1 MTNSQKPFNSD
12 LVLKESISEA
22 TLRAYNVGFDQN
34 KFQLEPL
41 VDLLANVIPEFSL
54 GFHEGEQIPIYVL
67 RQKLKE
73 AATRVYTTDKYKNR
87 GEFGE
92 LILHLLLRDYHG
104 TTPLISKI
112 YFKDADNMTVHGFD
126 GVHVASEKDG
136 TNRLWLGESKLYK
149 SGRQGVT
156 KLAEDLVNHLK
167 EDYLRREFNLL
178 ATRLPERLDNIAHWR
193 RLFHKHRRLD
203 EIMDSIVIPMVCT
216 YTSNL
221 FKSHKNNTDEFLC
234 DFIGECRNLE
244 NVFLGKKIKTDVDVI
259 LMLLPVEDKDR
270 LVQGLDTKLKHMQ
283 EI

>member
-1 MTNSQKPFNSD
+1 MTNSEKPFNSD
-12 LVLKESISEA
+12 LVLEEKISEA

-34 KFQLEPL
+34 KFRLKPL

-54 GFHEGEQIPIYVL
+54 GFHEGTQIPLSEL

-73 AATRVYTTDKYKNR
+73 AATRVYTTDKYKKR

-112 YFKDADNMTVHGFD
+112 YFKDADNVTVHGFD
-126 GVHVASEKDG
+126 SVHVVSEKDG

-149 SGRQGVT
+149 NGREGVK
-156 KLAEDLVNHLK
+156 KLAEDLVSHVQEN
-167 EDYLRREFNLL
+167 YLRREFNLL
-178 ATRLPERLDNIAHWR
+178 ATRLPERLDNIEYWR
-193 RLFHKHRRLD
+193 RQFHEHRRLD

-216 YTSNL
+216 YTSDL
-221 FKSHKNNTDEFLC
+221 FKSHNDNTDEFLC
-234 DFIGECRNLE
+234 DFIDECRNLE
-244 NVFLGKKIKTDVDVI
+244 NVFLGKKIETDVEVI
-259 LMLLPVEDKDR
+259 LMLLPIEDKDQ
-270 LVQGLDTKLKHMQ
+270 LTQSLDIRLKHMQ